1 MALAALG
8 VANALLLVWGG
19 AQDDSSARQLA
30 ATLGAAA
37 LGSAVLLWLALD
49 IRFERVP
56 LRWVFALA
64 LLLRVI
70 AAFAQPLLE
79 DDHHRYLWDGWRTAT
94 ALDPYRLPPSA
105 WFGDTNLP
113 QRWQDV
119 LGAINHPDIPTIY
132 GPVLQA
138 LFALGHA
145 IAPAQLWPLQAM
157 LVGADIAVLWLL
169 ARQGVGVRWLLAYAM
184 HPLLLKEGIASAHPD
199 VLVALFLLLTL
210 AAWQRGH
217 PVLVGVLLGL
227 AVGTKVAALVVAP
240 LLLWAPMLACAG
252 EPRDALRWALSVA
265 AAAAATVPLLYLPL
279 LMAGGSDATALS
291 VFGTTWRF
299 NPLLYRVVEAVLPA
313 AHARPAAALLIITGI
328 GVIAWRWR
336 QQVEREPNAPPPL
349 DAALVLLLLL
359 SPVVNPWYWL
369 WVLAL
374 AVSMRRASLV
384 AISAV
389 SALSYFNSSVVTA
402 LADLPPFIVPW
413 PLALAQ
419 GVVFLA
425 AWRAQISTQARTERI
440 GARDARGVGGRRL
453 AERPAQSGLKPSTPD
468 SP

>member
-8 VANALLLVWGG
+8 VANALLLLWGG
-19 AQDDSSARQLA
+19 AQDGSASRQLA
-30 ATLGAAA
+30 ATLGGAA
-37 LGSAVLLWLALD
+37 LGSAALLWLAFD
-49 IRFERVP
+49 SRFERVP
-56 LRWVFALA
+56 LRWVFVLA

-79 DDHHRYLWDGWRTAT
+79 DDHHRYLWDGWRSAT

-119 LGAINHPDIPTIY
+119 LSAINHPDIPTIY

-138 LFALGHA
+138 LFALGHV
-145 IAPAQLWPLQAM
+145 IAPAQLWPLQGL
-157 LVGADIAVLWLL
+157 LVVADVAVLGVL
-169 ARQGVGVRWLLAYAM
+169 ARQGVGVRWLLAYAL
-184 HPLLLKEGIASAHPD
+184 HPLVLKEAIASAHPD

-210 AAWQRGH
+210 IAWQRGRA
-217 PVLVGVLLGL
+217 LMVGVLLGL
-227 AVGTKVAALVVAP
+227 AVGAKVAALVVLP
-240 LLLWAPMLACAG
+240 LLLWGPTAR
-252 EPRDALRWALSVA
+252 EPRDALRWALSVGA
-265 AAAAATVPLLYLPL
+265 ACVATVALLYLPFL
-279 LMAGGSDATALS
+279 VAGGSDATALS

-313 AHARPAAALLIITGI
+313 AGARPAAALLIVAGI
-328 GVIAWRWR
+328 AVIAWRWR
-336 QQVEREPNAPPPL
+336 QQVLREPSAPPPL

-374 AVSMRRASLV
+374 AVYLRRASVL
-384 AISAV
+384 AIGAV
-389 SALSYFNSSVVTA
+389 SVLSYVNSSVVA
-402 LADLPPFIVPW
+402 SLAQTQPQPFVVPW

-419 GVVFLA
+419 VLVLLA
-425 AWRAQISTQARTERI
+425 AWQAQRMPARW
-440 GARDARGVGGRRL
+440 
-453 AERPAQSGLKPSTPD
+453 S
-468 SP
+468 